1 MVIPPQNGG
10 SYPKLMQSEREVIST
25 GTQTESSSFAYP
37 RLHHQQV
44 DDLLKYGRRQAEK
57 SRKRK
62 IPSTISV
69 VPAKKRRRK
78 SRIRRRK
85 KGVAKPINTR
95 NRRSMSN
102 LIIPSWGGM
111 RFKAYL
117 GSEWQKMKREYKQ
130 MQKANMGKLK
140 QRLKDDTFRFMGA
153 ALRKHIKHDEVCKG
167 LSDDEDEENCSATE
181 NEMDFNSTYPVLRI
195 HDPRGARRKGIA
207 PTYRPGVIVK
217 ITSDTPLSTH
227 DRIRAR
233 FDEYGNVAYVD
244 VTPGSDTGYVR
255 FSNQSGAQKAIEM
268 EGMFKLELLTGRE
281 EDNYWETLLQKRE
294 TKRSSKRKKTRGVD
308 RLARRAAKQK
318 KKERKLHI
326 LFDVDMDDDNDF

>member
-1 MVIPPQNGG
+1 
-10 SYPKLMQSEREVIST
+10 
-25 GTQTESSSFAYP
+25 
-37 RLHHQQV
+37 
-44 DDLLKYGRRQAEK
+44 
-57 SRKRK
+57 
-62 IPSTISV
+62 
-69 VPAKKRRRK
+69 
-78 SRIRRRK
+78 
-85 KGVAKPINTR
+85 
-95 NRRSMSN
+95 
-102 LIIPSWGGM
+102 
-111 RFKAYL
+111 
-117 GSEWQKMKREYKQ
+117 MKREYKQ

-153 ALRKHIKHDEVCKG
+153 ALRKHVKHDEVCKG
-167 LSDDEDEENCSATE
+167 LSDDEDEDNCSATE
-181 NEMDFNSTYPVLRI
+181 NEMDFNSTYPVLRV

-217 ITSDTPLSTH
+217 ITSDSPLSTH

-268 EGMFKLELLTGRE
+268 EGMFKLQLLTGRE
-281 EDNYWETLLQKRE
+281 EDNYWEDLLQKRE

-326 LFDVDMDDDNDF
+326 LFDVDMDEDNDY